1 MIELLIDS
9 LTINSIGLLVL
20 GLGILITHFWNKRK
34 LSRDSNVVVIEGIG
48 ESVFSKLFKAR
59 SLVAGVILLIGGTSL
74 ILFNYNQRM
83 AASYIQIIEETYALV
98 MDKPMLTAHGKKAV
112 EKLEST
118 IPLSFLNKKI
128 TSEIDNW
135 YASRNDLSTMNEGK
149 PVCIKLYEM
158 YERVGDEET
167 TIKFDQIYQEFLKS
181 FFGEVNYFKIIND
194 REENWERVKWSR
206 MSPIEKSQYLREQR
220 LKEREDRIRRGR

>member
-1 MIELLIDS
+1 M
-9 LTINSIGLLVL
+9 
-20 GLGILITHFWNKRK
+20 
-34 LSRDSNVVVIEGIG
+34 
-48 ESVFSKLFKAR
+48 
-59 SLVAGVILLIGGTSL
+59 
-74 ILFNYNQRM
+74 
-83 AASYIQIIEETYALV
+83 
-98 MDKPMLTAHGKKAV
+98 
-112 EKLEST
+112 
-118 IPLSFLNKKI
+118 SFLNKKI

-220 LKEREDRIRRGR
+220 LKEREYRIRRGR